1 MGVFW
6 AATLVGGVDV
16 VIVRPGAGRA
26 RAVQRARQDR
36 PELTQPPTLRSETP
50 GAEPLRE
57 TLQRCHQMGEAAT
70 RNAGCLAAWDENRRR
85 FLSPGRGN

>member
-1 MGVFW
+1 MDGKMLGRL
-6 AATLVGGVDV
+6 AL
-16 VIVRPGAGRA
+16 VIVLAVAGRA

>member
-1 MGVFW
+1 MDGKMLGRL
-6 AATLVGGVDV
+6 AL
-16 VIVRPGAGRA
+16 VIVLAVA
-26 RAVQRARQDR
+26 VTATAVQRARQDR